1 MCSGKEVICADGK
14 LLKCPEGSN
23 SSVLV
28 KTGRICRR
36 LTHRCLERSALEA
49 GSAVLLCSSR
59 CLGSHVGR
67 TQALFLLM
75 SKWLRPLGELPGA
88 RRWGETFWHVVH
100 TVITNWGSGLL
111 LSLGCCSLF
120 LTHCT
125 ASGHCL
131 AACLPIV
138 VLIIHSLL
146 AQNNYFLHSARS
158 SSCLSLLVHGQ
169 RRSEKKQVS

>member
-1 MCSGKEVICADGK
+1 MCSKKKVICADGK

-28 KTGRICRR
+28 KTGRISHR
-36 LTHRCLERSALEA
+36 LTHRCLEHSELEA
-49 GSAVLLCSSR
+49 GSAVPLCLSR
-59 CLGSHVGR
+59 WLRSCVGN
-67 TQALFLLM
+67 TQALFLVM
-75 SKWLRPLGELPGA
+75 SKWLRTLGELPGA

-120 LTHCT
+120 LTHCA

-146 AQNNYFLHSARS
+146 AQDDYFLHSARS